1 MSEDLQNVVKG
12 IVGMLVRNDY
22 ERLASHTNGI
32 RLNAAEIARAVADY
46 GRTLVEP
53 PADGYR
59 LARVVA
65 IKPAKFPAWS
75 VTMPLWTKEEGR
87 SDLSIQL
94 TLIRTENDFLAELDD
109 IHVL

>member
-75 VTMPLWTKEEGR
+75 VTSVPLSPET
-87 SDLSIQL
+87 SP
-94 TLIRTENDFLAELDD
+94 FLWSAPVSAICRGSL
-109 IHVL
+109 